1 MLSIVGEMIHVVVC
15 PPTALEDRIEKVVDA
30 VLEGVEEGGQ
40 GCSLYFGEACLVP
53 LPHSR

>member
-1 MLSIVGEMIHVVVC
+1 MLSIIVGEMIHVVVC

-40 GCSLYFGEACLVP
+40 GCSRYSGEVCL
-53 LPHSR
+53 